1 MEENDNSDN
10 GLSFFYR
17 RTIAVALI
25 WSLAI
30 VASASWNVHN
40 ERLQSLALSRKEA
53 VANFNKDMAFRLW
66 GTKHGGVYVPPTEQ
80 TPPNPYLSHIPD
92 RDITLPSG
100 KRLTLMN
107 PAYMVRQMMS
117 DFNELYGVKGR
128 ITSLKPLNSANS
140 PDAWEREAL
149 LAFEKGTKEFFVVTG
164 EGRQQSL
171 RLMRP
176 MVVTEGCLKCHSQQG
191 YKAGDIRGGV
201 GVVVPMAPF
210 LALERQSVQRMFLSH
225 MAIWLLGAAALGLAF
240 YRERSVLLAREK
252 SKEELRES
260 EARFR
265 RVFQLVP
272 LALSYVN
279 QAGALVYVND
289 RFVQVFGYG
298 QDEVSSVQ
306 EWWRLA
312 CPEEEYRQWA
322 LASWEAAVATAAQ
335 EKTGIAPLEYKVTCK
350 NGTVRV
356 VLMGGILLEGNLL
369 CSFVDLTERRR
380 GERENALMLK
390 RVKALWEVSQML
402 DADLE
407 ALAHVTQEKLVEITD
422 SEYAFYG
429 FMNQDETA
437 ITVSTWSKEVM
448 AACGVRHNPLEY
460 LIADSGLWGD
470 AVRER
475 RTIIINDYAADR
487 PGKKGVPEGHV
498 KLSRLMSVP
507 VFVDNRIV
515 AVAVVANKPAS
526 YNEED
531 ARQVEGVIRTMQ
543 LLVARKNAE
552 EAWRQL
558 NEDLERRVQ
567 ERTAELAE
575 KNSELEKMNKLF
587 VGRELRMVE
596 LKARIEELDNQRA
609 GQLT

>member
-596 LKARIEELDNQRA
+596 LKARIEELENQRA